1 MISVINF
8 IQPESASFLVDII
21 IWITGITSSIAAG
34 IILFT
39 VLLKLIT
46 LPFDFFSKV
55 SMKKNAIKMEEMRP
69 ELEKLQKQY
78 ADNKS
83 LYSQKM
89 MALYKKNGYSMWG
102 SCLPTILMLVIFII
116 AINAFTNYSKY
127 QNLVYFYNMSNSYNN
142 AIYAGMELD
151 ESEENKRI
159 YRDEN
164 GKLVFD
170 HEYFIENGASS
181 VIKVGE
187 NETYPVDVVVNTDSY
202 SLTTAD
208 SYIKATFNYSKDGDK
223 YIIGTQKF
231 EVIKENLV
239 NNEKLASEENNFLKY
254 DGKEFSGTTNEEA
267 KEFLLDICETKSAEK
282 FRQENNK
289 FLWVKNIW
297 ITDSPLS
304 HPVESDWSKFKQNN
318 GYDDMASTDNVGE
331 EEYNSLIAKLEY
343 EREAPNGYF
352 ILAILT
358 AGFSFLMQFVTTKT
372 QKAQMELQT
381 VDGQGARTQKMMM
394 WMMPIMMAF
403 FSFMYTSAFSIYMII
418 SSVISIGSTLLIDW
432 AVGKKYKNIQ
442 AKKDSGKVRG
452 RIYSAEEMKKQE
464 DKKREEKEKKEEK
477 EIEKQAIKE
486 GKGDFIPQ
494 KEVKKHIRGRL
505 K

>member
-1 MISVINF
+1 LGN
-8 IQPESASFLVDII
+8 Q
-21 IWITGITSSIAAG
+21 
-34 IILFT
+34 
-39 VLLKLIT
+39 
-46 LPFDFFSKV
+46 
-55 SMKKNAIKMEEMRP
+55 
-69 ELEKLQKQY
+69 LEKL
-78 ADNKS
+78 ADAAEFQHN
-83 LYSQKM
+83 Y
-89 MALYKKNGYSMWG
+89 MWEEYEIT
-102 SCLPTILMLVIFII
+102 PH
-116 AINAFTNYSKY
+116 AA
-127 QNLVYFYNMSNSYNN
+127 
-142 AIYAGMELD
+142 AELR
-151 ESEENKRI
+151 K
-159 YRDEN
+159 
-164 GKLVFD
+164 
-170 HEYFIENGASS
+170 
-181 VIKVGE
+181 
-187 NETYPVDVVVNTDSY
+187 
-202 SLTTAD
+202 
-208 SYIKATFNYSKDGDK
+208 
-223 YIIGTQKF
+223 
-231 EVIKENLV
+231 
-239 NNEKLASEENNFLKY
+239 
-254 DGKEFSGTTNEEA
+254 
-267 KEFLLDICETKSAEK
+267 
-282 FRQENNK
+282 
-289 FLWVKNIW
+289 
-297 ITDSPLS
+297 
-304 HPVESDWSKFKQNN
+304 
-318 GYDDMASTDNVGE
+318 